1 MALVKVVR
9 PQVCYTDLQQ
19 APEDGRRYELYD
31 GEVFVV
37 PAPAPR
43 HQRIAQN
50 VYDLLRAYERT
61 HGGMVFMAPTDIVF
75 SEFDVVQPDIVFIKP
90 SRLPLIDL
98 SQPIRIAPDLAVEV
112 LSPSTAITDRGK
124 KMQMLARYG
133 VQEYW
138 LVDPVERRAETYH
151 LDEGNAYV
159 LIQVAAESDDVRSLV
174 LQDLLFP
181 ARLLFEE

>member
-9 PQVCYTDLQQ
+9 PQVAYTDLQQ

-37 PAPAPR
+37 PAPVPR
-43 HQRIAQN
+43 HQRVAQN
-50 VYDLLRAYERT
+50 VYDLLRVYEPA

-75 SEFDVVQPDIVFIKP
+75 SEFEVVQPDVVFIKQ

-98 SQPIRIAPDLAVEV
+98 SQPIRMAPDLAVEV

-138 LVDPVERRAETYH
+138 LVDPAPRTAEIYR
-151 LDEGNAYV
+151 LDEGNAY
-159 LIQVAAESDDVRSLV
+159 LLLQVAVESDEIRSLV